1 MRLFGFF
8 NKKDNDKSKE
18 IKLTSNDFKLVSETF
33 EVLGT
38 KTSDDFNE
46 LFKDYIVDAPKKAGD
61 TINLISRTTNVEMFG
76 KTVEIIFYE
85 NDAESLEKAIE
96 RINGKL
102 NWIRANRNQLDFK
115 INEQVSDLKN
125 ETMENL
131 SEFYSLKSVAFMD
144 YSTTELAY
152 DFEEKDIVV
161 GLNNDNEITK
171 INV

>member
-1 MRLFGFF
+1 MGLFGFF
-8 NKKDNDKSKE
+8 NKKDNDKLKE

-76 KTVEIIFYE
+76 KPVEIIFYE

-96 RINGKL
+96 RINEKL
-102 NWIRANRNQLDFK
+102 NWIRANRNEIDFK

-125 ETMENL
+125 GTMKNL
-131 SEFYSLKSVAFMD
+131 SASHFLKSVAFMD

-152 DFEEKDIVV
+152 DFEEQDIVV
-161 GLNNDNEITK
+161 ELNNNNEITK
-171 INV
+171 IDV